1 MALRV
6 TLLMATVV
14 VSNRAGRGREVSWRC
29 SEGMREVE
37 AEEELC
43 KRICSALEID
53 VLFVL

>member
-1 MALRV
+1 M

-14 VSNRAGRGREVSWRC
+14 VSNITGQAEVERC
-29 SEGMREVE
+29 HGGAREGMREVA

-43 KRICSALEID
+43 KRICSASEID